1 MDGFAKGAKKKW
13 QRMLGQEDEVEEQGI
28 LGDIRGDV
36 DTCCG
41 KYLKLTY
48 KQRLYGFVYCFALG
62 CIFGILGSALVALG
76 KLTAFAVCYSIGT
89 ILSLTSS
96 LFLWGPWHQMK
107 NMFKETRW
115 IATLVMLGSIILTI
129 IAAVVWKSVAL
140 CIIFA
145 AIQFLA
151 FGWYCLTYIPYGRA
165 IVKNCA
171 TSCCN
176 V

>member
-1 MDGFAKGAKKKW
+1 MSGIAKGAKKKW
-13 QRMLGQEDEVEEQGI
+13 QQLLGQKDEEEEQGI
-28 LGDIRGDV
+28 LGDMRQELD
-36 DTCCG
+36 DCCG
-41 KYLKLTY
+41 SYFKLTY

-89 ILSLTSS
+89 ILSLLSS
-96 LFLWGPWHQMK
+96 LFLWGPCHQMK

-115 IATLVMLGSIILTI
+115 IATIVMLASIVLTI
-129 IAAVVWKSVAL
+129 VSAVVWNSVAL
-140 CIIFA
+140 CLIFA

-151 FGWYCLTYIPYGRA
+151 FGWYCLSYIPYGRA
-165 IVKNCA
+165 MVKNC
-171 TSCCN
+171 TQSCWK